1 MASKKASAGDRAA
14 QFLAKIGTPGGTL
27 GAPGLV
33 TFGAGD
39 LQQQVM
45 HGLADEYAAIRGRDI
60 APQIGSPNAPQRV
73 MPADLDAAYLK
84 LNLPGS
90 PLPRNGLLTP
100 QFLDSAEYTQDQIV
114 ANEQQMM
121 AQFMPFTGQL
131 PMGIQP
137 SMPRKKG
144 SR

>member
-14 QFLAKIGTPGGTL
+14 QFLASFGTAGGPI

-33 TFGAGD
+33 MFGAGD
-39 LQQQVM
+39 TARQVQS
-45 HGLADEYAAIRGRDI
+45 GNVDEYSAIRSVA
-60 APQIGSPNAPQRV
+60 APVVGDPNAPQPP

-90 PLPRNGLLTP
+90 PLPRNGLLAP
-100 QFLDSAEYTQDQIV
+100 QFQRAAEMTQNQ
-114 ANEQQMM
+114 AFTNEQYMM
-121 AQFMPFTGQL
+121 SRFMPLTGQL

-137 SMPRKKG
+137 PKPQKKG